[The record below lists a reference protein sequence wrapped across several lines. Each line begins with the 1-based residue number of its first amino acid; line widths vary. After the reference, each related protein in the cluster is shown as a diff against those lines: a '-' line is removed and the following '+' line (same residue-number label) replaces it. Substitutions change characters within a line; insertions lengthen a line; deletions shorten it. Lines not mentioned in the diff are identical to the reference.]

1 LPEDIEKI
9 NQKLGKQFNP
19 SDKEFIEKDNYSK
32 DKLSKQVIYN
42 YQNISFENFDS
53 LFKNVEKII
62 QHNFLKRVFKK

>member
-1 LPEDIEKI
+1 MFFKEIKDLNHLSSI
-9 NQKLGKQFNP
+9 LGIDRNTL
-19 SDKEFIEKDNYSK
+19 N
-32 DKLSKQVIYN
+32 KQVIYN

>member
-1 LPEDIEKI
+1 PEDIEKI